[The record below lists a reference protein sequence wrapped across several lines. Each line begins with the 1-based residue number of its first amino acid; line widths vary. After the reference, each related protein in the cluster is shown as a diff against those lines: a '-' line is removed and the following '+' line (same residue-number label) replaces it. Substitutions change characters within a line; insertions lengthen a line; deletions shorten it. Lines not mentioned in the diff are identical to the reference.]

1 MPVGSS
7 TGLLYLPVRVS
18 VGKVLKITEDA
29 ATLVCTLT
37 SDTGR
42 RGQSGLRIVV
52 DPIHH
57 SLSMS
62 IASGPAP
69 ADAVVRKGA
78 AQVYLSP
85 SAAHRLRRRTLRAE
99 LSADRSLFFLDS

>member
-1 MPVGSS
+1 MG
-7 TGLLYLPVRVS
+7 RV
-18 VGKVLKITEDA
+18 LRITEDA
-29 ATLVCTLT
+29 ATLVCTLIRD
-37 SDTGR
+37 SDR
-42 RGQSGLRIVV
+42 CGQSGLRIVV

-62 IASGPAP
+62 IESAPAP
-69 ADAVVRKGA
+69 DDAVVRRGA

-85 SAAHRLRRRTLRAE
+85 PAAHRLRRRTLRAE